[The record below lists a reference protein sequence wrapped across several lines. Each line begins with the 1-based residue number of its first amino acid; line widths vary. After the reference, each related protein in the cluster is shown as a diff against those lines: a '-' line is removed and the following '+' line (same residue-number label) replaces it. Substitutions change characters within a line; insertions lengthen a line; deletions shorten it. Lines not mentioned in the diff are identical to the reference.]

1 MVPSYNRANLLK
13 DAIESIIA
21 QSYPHWELI
30 IVDDKSP
37 DNTAEVVKS
46 YAEKDPRIKY
56 FLNPEKGVSSAR
68 NFGIR
73 VSQGQYIAFL
83 DDDDIC
89 LPHRFESQ
97 LKAMKKSGSGFL
109 VSGFLSVDRE
119 SGEVLEEN
127 RLELKATC
135 TGFPSRWMVRKD
147 LLEKA
152 GGFDQSAAPLE
163 DIEISIRLATIET
176 FAQHDDIVTIMY
188 ATENSASSAVD
199 KKIRARM
206 VLLERSEKIFSP
218 LEAAWWQFSV
228 ATDYYNL
235 GQKEKAQEFLKKA
248 AAGDARGLYN
258 LAYVYF
264 RLTKWLGG
272 PFKKINMK
280 VLATLREYNF
290 PTLVRHPVVTNG

>member
-13 DAIESIIA
+13 DAIESTIA
-21 QSYPHWELI
+21 QTYPHWELI
-30 IVDDKSP
+30 IVDDKST
-37 DNTAEVVKS
+37 DNTAEVVKA
-46 YAEKDPRIKY
+46 YATKDPRIKY

-68 NFGIR
+68 NFGIQ
-73 VSQGQYIAFL
+73 VAQGQYIAFL
-83 DDDDIC
+83 DDDDIS

-135 TGFPSRWMVRKD
+135 TGFPSRWMLRKD
-147 LLEKA
+147 VLEKA
-152 GGFDQSAAPLE
+152 GGFDQQAAPLE
-163 DIEISIRLATIET
+163 DIELSMRLAAVET
-176 FAQHDDIVTIMY
+176 FAQHDDVVTIMY
-188 ATENSASSAVD
+188 ATENSESSYVD
-199 KKIRARM
+199 RKVRARI
-206 VLLERSEKIFSP
+206 VLLERSGKMFPP
-218 LEAAWWQFSV
+218 LEAAWWQFSL

-248 AAGDARGLYN
+248 AAGDSRGLYN
-258 LAYVYF
+258 IAYYYF

-272 PFKKINMK
+272 PFKKFNLK
-280 VLATLREYNF
+280 VLATLREYKF